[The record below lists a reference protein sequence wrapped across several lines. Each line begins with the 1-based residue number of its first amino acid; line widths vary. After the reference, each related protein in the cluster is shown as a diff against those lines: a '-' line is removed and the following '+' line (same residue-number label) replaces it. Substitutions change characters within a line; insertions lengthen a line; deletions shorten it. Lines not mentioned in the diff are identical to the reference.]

1 MQPLYVSLQCR
12 IITRYPQRGEQICMS
27 NHIRTRH
34 LPRLRGAS
42 HIDAFWMVCPFSRAL
57 QLWLLLH
64 RRSFSSTHRYH
75 KKKRHA
81 MIPGRSRTM
90 MSVPGL
96 PIIDCVGSCNSSVPR
111 FAKVSTIDVMKKTI
125 FERLYLVQGLGT
137 LDLRVQCP
145 YVPTPPPLTHQLFL
159 DFRAIFFSCTEIEK
173 QLQFEG
179 GPAAVRRSNVPPFF
193 SPGRSDN
200 GILPTPPS
208 STSPRSDDGILPTP
222 PFYTLLPS
230 TYSLRRS
237 GSSPTRSGLPEKAS
251 STTVPCSSPSTL
263 GAHPLPFSPLP
274 SPHLSPSSP
283 HQASCPRVSSFSSS
297 PPPLLIVGALVTWA
311 IYTQGQLLL

>member
-1 MQPLYVSLQCR
+1 VQPLYVSLQCR

-125 FERLYLVQGLGT
+125 FERALH
-137 LDLRVQCP
+137 C
-145 YVPTPPPLTHQLFL
+145 
-159 DFRAIFFSCTEIEK
+159 
-173 QLQFEG
+173 
-179 GPAAVRRSNVPPFF
+179 AAVCCRELQCAAVC
-193 SPGRSDN
+193 
-200 GILPTPPS
+200 
-208 STSPRSDDGILPTP
+208 
-222 PFYTLLPS
+222 
-230 TYSLRRS
+230 
-237 GSSPTRSGLPEKAS
+237 
-251 STTVPCSSPSTL
+251 CSVLQYVVVCCSMLQCVAVWCSVL
-263 GAHPLPFSPLP
+263 
-274 SPHLSPSSP
+274 
-283 HQASCPRVSSFSSS
+283 
-297 PPPLLIVGALVTWA
+297 
-311 IYTQGQLLL
+311 